1 MNKSNTNPFQ
11 ARRAKGEQKVKEEP
25 KVVENKMEVFIERF
39 GQPQLDGWKQMYG
52 NRPLIFLKVENYLA
66 VLRPPTA
73 EDLGEYLMSVGTV
86 GMSKAVLMIV
96 ETLWLDGDYELIQD
110 EDNFMFV
117 FLQVNNFLEG
127 KKGEFFRA

>member
-1 MNKSNTNPFQ
+1 MNKPKVNPFQ
-11 ARRAKGEQKVKEEP
+11 ERKAKGKVKQEP
-25 KVVENKMEVFIERF
+25 KVVDDKLEVFIERF
-39 GQPQLDGWKQMYG
+39 GQSQLDEWKHLYG
-52 NRPLIFLKVENYLA
+52 NRQLIYLKVDNFLA

-96 ETLWLDGDYELIQD
+96 ETLWLDGDYELIED
-110 EDNFMFV
+110 EDNFLFV

>member
-1 MNKSNTNPFQ
+1 MNKSNANPF
-11 ARRAKGEQKVKEEP
+11 AERKAKGEQKVKQEP
-25 KVVENKMEVFIERF
+25 KVVENKLEAFIERF
-39 GQPQLDGWKQMYG
+39 GQTQLDEWKHLYG
-52 NRPLIFLKVENYLA
+52 NRLLIYLKLDNFLA

-86 GMSKAVLMIV
+86 GMNKAVLMIV

>member
-1 MNKSNTNPFQ
+1 MNKSNANPFQ

-52 NRPLIFLKVENYLA
+52 NRLLIFLKVENYLA